1 MSAAGIRSDVEG
13 TVYRWL
19 CRTHRSPRR
28 VLRRAHPRLWAA
40 LSWSARGPLR
50 AEMYGL
56 PLWVPVGDRRPVW
69 AAEIP
74 SLGTPIV
81 AAVHLARATRGRP
94 VAVVDVGA
102 AVGDTAA
109 LVLQRCPGEVGRLV
123 CIEGHPDFFRL
134 LIRNLDDHLRPAAR
148 GVVFAA
154 VHALL
159 AEEDTEVPALLE
171 GVHAGTA
178 AVGGGGL
185 VRAVPLDDVLP
196 RGAPIDV
203 LKIDTDG
210 FDGRI
215 LAGARRTLA
224 TEQPVVVFEWSP
236 IQYTDLGSDLL
247 QPFEVLAS
255 CGYERFLLYSKEG
268 RYVGDV
274 DAVDADRLGELA
286 AGFEATR
293 GRGDDYVDVLAL
305 PPDAVCT

>member
-1 MSAAGIRSDVEG
+1 MSTVGVRSGAESAL
-13 TVYRWL
+13 YRWL
-19 CRTHRSPRR
+19 CRTHRSPHRALRR
-28 VLRRAHPRLWAA
+28 VHPHLWSA
-40 LSWSARGPLR
+40 LSRLARGPLR

-56 PLWVPVGDRRPVW
+56 PLWVPVGDRRPLW
-69 AAEIP
+69 AAEIT

-81 AAVHLARATRGRP
+81 AAVHLARVARGRP

-134 LIRNLDDHLRPAAR
+134 LARNLDDHLRPAAR

-178 AVGGGGL
+178 AVGGGAL

-196 RGAPIDV
+196 DGAPIDV
-203 LKIDTDG
+203 LKVDTDG

-215 LAGARRTLA
+215 LAGARRTLVA
-224 TEQPVVVFEWSP
+224 EQPVVVFEWSP
-236 IQYTDLGSDLL
+236 IQYADLGSDLL
-247 QPFEVLAS
+247 QPFEVLVA
-255 CGYERFLLYSKEG
+255 CGYGRFLLYSKEG
-268 RYVGDV
+268 RYVGEVDGTDV
-274 DAVDADRLGELA
+274 DRLRELA

-305 PPDAVCT
+305 PPDTCCT